1 MSATITAEQVCDVDV
16 FTVQVHAD
24 PTPEL
29 VTRLCHDL
37 DRHNAHRVL
46 VAHLPPEHSSR
57 RQAFAELRTLLADVF
72 TVTLTPD
79 QAEALGGDLYE
90 ATILPEQCHYDE
102 KYSVVKI
109 EGVDM
114 CHVHA
119 AAHDRAVE
127 ESVKA

>member
-1 MSATITAEQVCDVDV
+1 MNTPITAEQVCDVDTYV
-16 FTVQVHAD
+16 VQVTLD
-24 PTPEL
+24 PAQIIEAL
-29 VTRLCHDL
+29 
-37 DRHNAHRVL
+37 AEVL
-46 VAHLPPEHSSR
+46 RGKAEKLMPIRALPAEHSSR

-90 ATILPEQCHYDE
+90 ATILPEHCHYDE
-102 KYSVVKI
+102 KYSVTTI

-119 AAHDRAVE
+119 AAHDRVVE